1 MLAVAARRADD
12 LGLTNVSTRRL
23 DLEQIAEPTA
33 SYDVVLCREGL
44 MFAGDPVR
52 AAADIRRVLRPGGR
66 VAVSVWGAREAN
78 PWLGV
83 LGRSVGAELAQP
95 APPPGPNPFSLSDPE
110 RLRTVLV
117 QGGFQ
122 EVSVQAVAVPR
133 RLATFDVWWEWVM
146 ALAPMARAVA
156 ALPAETVSRIR
167 VRAGEEMA
175 RYETADGLEI
185 PGLALIA
192 SGRSP
197 LA

>member
-1 MLAVAARRADD
+1 
-12 LGLTNVSTRRL
+12 
-23 DLEQIAEPTA
+23 
-33 SYDVVLCREGL
+33 
-44 MFAGDPVR
+44 
-52 AAADIRRVLRPGGR
+52 
-66 VAVSVWGAREAN
+66 
-78 PWLGV
+78 
-83 LGRSVGAELAQP
+83 
-95 APPPGPNPFSLSDPE
+95 
-110 RLRTVLV
+110 
-117 QGGFQ
+117 
-122 EVSVQAVAVPR
+122 VPR

-192 SGRSP
+192 SGRSA